1 MVKLSRWEDINKALF
16 RRHLPQTISARELFV
31 FRQFDLIFS
40 NKLENAEAHQCFC
53 GQLFLIPKNYLQDV
67 QKDSLGNPIC
77 PKCAQSTE
85 DYEDREWRRKFEL
98 FRKLDRQEKQPK

>member
-53 GQLFLIPKNYLQDV
+53 GQLFLIPKNYLQGV
-67 QKDSLGNPIC
+67 QKDSLGNQFAPSAHNQLKTMKIE
-77 PKCAQSTE
+77 SGVE
-85 DYEDREWRRKFEL
+85 NLSYLES
-98 FRKLDRQEKQPK
+98 